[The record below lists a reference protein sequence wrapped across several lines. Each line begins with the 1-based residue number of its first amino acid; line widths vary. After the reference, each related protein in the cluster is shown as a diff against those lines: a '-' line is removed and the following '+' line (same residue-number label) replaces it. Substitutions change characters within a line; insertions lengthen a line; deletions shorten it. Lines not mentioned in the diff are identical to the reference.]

1 MHLSIII
8 EYHPIFLRKIQEVM
22 PSRDSTKYTV
32 TLEIVVPYYA
42 EPSEVMTL
50 NFFLCCL
57 GTGTILVSGTGT
69 GTGYVI
75 FKKIKV
81 RVRL

>member
-32 TLEIVVPYYA
+32 ALEIVVPYYA

-50 NFFLCCL
+50 NFFTRDPQVLISINTCY
-57 GTGTILVSGTGT
+57 TVPFR
-69 GTGYVI
+69 I
-75 FKKIKV
+75 FYGP
-81 RVRL
+81 